1 MSVSISAWILY
12 LKVFFM
18 KLSKESTL
26 FSLLIKRFYLVMSE
40 QNCCWCYLHIFRR
53 KRINKLMKFAVT
65 PDIEI
70 HFCKQIFPCVQH
82 FLEMIVFC
90 YHVLSNLLKIY
101 DVFQIMF
108 HEMVSVDC
116 CFKLKLS

>member
-1 MSVSISAWILY
+1 
-12 LKVFFM
+12 
-18 KLSKESTL
+18 
-26 FSLLIKRFYLVMSE
+26 
-40 QNCCWCYLHIFRR
+40 
-53 KRINKLMKFAVT
+53 MKFAVT

-108 HEMVSVDC
+108 HEMVSVDG
-116 CFKLKLS
+116 CFKLKLNYDEVNIKFMITLQNLNR